1 MATVIDSAES
11 EDPRPGELTT
21 RRRPVRPAQAAAARV
36 WRAGLG
42 LGLFGLAS
50 CGLVLV
56 RLFESWRVEPHLAG
70 HRISVLGVGLSYPAA
85 NVWAIL
91 IVALAL
97 LGLLAATAL
106 IIGAAGEMAVTRRFT
121 RDLARRSPSG
131 LGSALV
137 IDEPQPTAFCAGLL
151 RPRVFVSSAAV
162 ELLDDGALT
171 AVLAHELHH
180 ARRRD
185 PLRLA
190 AGRVLA
196 RALFFVPGLAELAR
210 RQRALAELSAD
221 EAAIGGDDSKRPAL
235 ARAML
240 SFTDTGA
247 PGAGIDPA
255 RVDHLLGEPPSWRFP
270 AFLCLG
276 AAGVIALFFAVA
288 LLIGGV
294 ASGTA
299 TLALPLL
306 SKQPCVVVLALTPA
320 TLWLLAAQLRRGL
333 RPRDA

>member
-1 MATVIDSAES
+1 MATAIDSVEA
-11 EDPRPGELTT
+11 DRPRRGGLRA
-21 RRRPVRPAQAAAARV
+21 RRRPVQPAQVATARV

-50 CGLVLV
+50 CGLILV
-56 RLFESWRVEPHLAG
+56 RLFESWRVEPHLVG
-70 HRISVLGVGLSYPAA
+70 HSISVLGERLSYPAA

-97 LGLLAATAL
+97 LGLLVATTL
-106 IIGAAGEMAVTRRFT
+106 IIGAARELATTRRFT
-121 RDLARRSPSG
+121 RDLARRSPRA
-131 LGSALV
+131 LGSVLV
-137 IDEPQPTAFCAGLL
+137 FDEPRPTAFCAGLL

-180 ARRRD
+180 ASRRD

-221 EAAIGGDDSKRPAL
+221 EAAIGEDDSKRPAL

-240 SFTDTGA
+240 SFTDAGG

-270 AFLCLG
+270 ALLCLG
-276 AAGVIALFFAVA
+276 AAGVIALLLAIA
-288 LLIGGV
+288 LLVGRV

-299 TLALPLL
+299 TLALPFL

-320 TLWLLAAQLRRGL
+320 TFWLLAAQLRRGL
-333 RPRDA
+333 RTRDA